1 MSIQSTQLLSVSI
14 FIIIFDI
21 VLVSVNCI
29 DILIKKGKMK
39 TVFNKDIAYNDLP
52 NLPPKKNLETTAIFK
67 AIIKANKLLAELKG
81 YCQTLPNP
89 QMLLNTIVLQESK
102 ESNAIEN
109 IVTTQDELYK
119 ATLMGDGVKNQAAK
133 EVLQYREAIYLG
145 IEELQRNNLIT
156 TNLLVGLMQR
166 LRGSSEN
173 IRKNTGTKLANP
185 TNNQIVYT
193 PPEGENIIREK
204 LSQLEIFIND
214 NEFSDLDPLIKMSLV
229 HYQFEAIHPFS
240 DGNGRTG
247 RILNILYL
255 IQQGLL
261 GLPVLYL
268 SNYIIRNKSDYYR
281 LLREITE
288 EGNWEEWILF
298 MVNGISETSA
308 MTLSKIRSI
317 LRLKEDTII
326 NAKEA
331 LKSSY
336 TKELMNLLFSHPYI
350 KIKVLEDNNIAK
362 RQTASDYLKKLE
374 SKGILESVK
383 IGNEIYYINK
393 ALIAILSE

>member
-1 MSIQSTQLLSVSI
+1 
-14 FIIIFDI
+14 
-21 VLVSVNCI
+21 
-29 DILIKKGKMK
+29 MK
-39 TVFNKDIAYNDLP
+39 TAFNKDIAYNDLP
-52 NLPPKKNLETTAIFK
+52 NLPPKKNLETKAIYK
-67 AIIKANKLLAELKG
+67 SIIKANKLLAELKG
-81 YCQTLPNP
+81 FCQTLPNP

-133 EVLQYREAIYLG
+133 EVLQYREAIYWG
-145 IEELQRNNLIT
+145 IEELQKNNLIT

-185 TNNQIVYT
+185 TNNQVVYT
-193 PPEGENIIREK
+193 PPEGEGIIRDK

-214 NEFSDLDPLIKMSLV
+214 NEFSDLDPLIKMALV

-255 IQQGLL
+255 IQQELL

-268 SNYIIRNKSDYYR
+268 SNYIIQNKSDYYK

-288 EGNWEEWILF
+288 KGNWEGWVLF

-308 MTLSKIRSI
+308 MTLSKIHSI

-326 NAKEA
+326 NAKEV

-336 TKELMNLLFSHPYI
+336 TKELIDLLFNHPYI

-362 RQTASDYLKKLE
+362 RQTASEYLKKLE
-374 SKGILESVK
+374 SKEILESVK

-393 ALIAILSE
+393 SLIAILSE

>member
-1 MSIQSTQLLSVSI
+1 MSILL
-14 FIIIFDI
+14 FIFDI
-21 VLVSVNCI
+21 VLISVDTI
-29 DILIKKGKMK
+29 DITIYKRAKMK
-39 TVFNKDIAYNDLP
+39 TTFNKDIAYNDLP
-52 NLPPKKNLETTAIFK
+52 NLPPIKNLETTAIFK
-67 AIIKANKLLAELKG
+67 ATIKANKLLAELKG

-133 EVLQYREAIYLG
+133 EVLQYREAIYWG
-145 IEELQRNNLIT
+145 IAELQKNNLIT

-185 TNNQIVYT
+185 SNNKVVYT
-193 PPEGENIIREK
+193 PPEGEEIIREK
-204 LSQLEIFIND
+204 LSKLEIFIND
-214 NEFSDLDPLIKMSLV
+214 NEFSDLDPLIKMALV

-255 IQQGLL
+255 IQQELL

-268 SNYIIRNKSDYYR
+268 SNYIIQNKSDYYK

-288 EGNWEEWILF
+288 EGNWEEWVLF
-298 MVNGISETSA
+298 MINGISETSA
-308 MTLSKIRSI
+308 MTLSKIHSI
-317 LRLKEDTII
+317 LRLKEETIS

-331 LKSSY
+331 LKSSFS
-336 TKELMNLLFSHPYI
+336 KELIDLLFSHPYI
-350 KIKVLEDNNIAK
+350 KIKVLEDHNIAK
-362 RQTASDYLKKLE
+362 RQTASEYLKKLE
-374 SKGILESVK
+374 SKGILGSVK
-383 IGNEIYYINK
+383 IGNEVYYINK
-393 ALIAILSE
+393 ALIEILSK